1 MRGDMGRYGANLWFR
16 VMTTPK
22 NKDTHSR
29 GDTAPLVNNGKSGNS
44 GKHAESAVLL
54 ESQLNLPTQKIKK
67 ARKDLGL
74 TQAQMGA
81 MLECDGETVK
91 KMEYPLNRK
100 TYRRPARRMM
110 RLLDA
115 YLAGYRPP
123 DWPK

>member
-1 MRGDMGRYGANLWFR
+1 MSDKNENLVF
-16 VMTTPK
+16 
-22 NKDTHSR
+22 D
-29 GDTAPLVNNGKSGNS
+29 KS
-44 GKHAESAVLL
+44 AELSDLLELSEPPDLL

-74 TQAQMGA
+74 TQAQLGK
-81 MLECDGETVK
+81 MLECDQSTVK
-91 KMEYPLNRK
+91 RMEYPSDRSTAK
-100 TYRRPARRMM
+100 RPARRMM

>member
-1 MRGDMGRYGANLWFR
+1 MKINENLVF
-16 VMTTPK
+16 
-22 NKDTHSR
+22 D
-29 GDTAPLVNNGKSGNS
+29 KS
-44 GKHAESAVLL
+44 AELSDLLELSEPPDLL